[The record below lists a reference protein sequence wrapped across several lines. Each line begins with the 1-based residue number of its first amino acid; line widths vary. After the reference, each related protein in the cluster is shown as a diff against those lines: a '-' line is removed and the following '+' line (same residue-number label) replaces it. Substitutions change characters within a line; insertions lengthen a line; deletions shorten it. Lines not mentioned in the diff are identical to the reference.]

1 VGGGR
6 VLFSFATA
14 ILLLLVTGRSTPQSK
29 IEHPGGQRPQN
40 ESPHFRNTAPNVH
53 YVGSKVCQSCHAEI
67 FEKFFHTDMGNS
79 MFTPDRLADLGW
91 LAKPIDIFNEHHNR
105 HYQIYARDSHV
116 HQSEYEIDDKGHEV
130 FRHTEELAYVIGTGA
145 NGATPIVRRGNY
157 FFEAP
162 LSYYSATKSWDLS
175 PNFDVRDLGFSLP
188 MTSDCVGCHSGRIQP
203 VRNRD
208 ALYEDPAVLETAI
221 GCEKCHGPGE
231 LHVAERQMDAP
242 IPSGPDT
249 SIVNPAK
256 LSPWLADNICMNCHE
271 GDIRALQAGK
281 SWEDFRPGTPLND
294 TVIILK
300 APIDPRA
307 EQSPLLE
314 HYYSMTLS
322 RCYRERG
329 GKLGCQSCHDPHEQ
343 PSAEKAPAYFRDRCL
358 HCHTDKSC
366 TLALPKRLA
375 LQSNDACAACH
386 MARQPALTVSH
397 STLTDHRILR
407 TPDEPYPKSS
417 FTASLPGTG
426 FIHVN
431 AIPGKPD
438 SVPPV
443 ALLKSYRQE
452 LIRSRLEYKGYYF
465 ALLDRLAKSGNKD
478 QFVLSAIAQKAASEG
493 DLPKAIN
500 FARQVVD
507 RGPTSES
514 DYLLL
519 DGLLARSGDLTGS
532 IDVLKKGLALS
543 PFSNSLYESL
553 VARQQ
558 AIGAT
563 ADAAA
568 TASKALE
575 LFPEDKVLRT
585 ARQTASADHIQQ
597 GIAHFKQGDL
607 QSAVKEFQAAI
618 EADPQNAVAH
628 DYIGIV
634 SGESGNLTEATS
646 EFQQAAQLDHNFAEP
661 HAHLALAYIKTGK
674 IDRAIAEYQEAL
686 RVKPGMLEAQYGL
699 SEICTKVGDLD
710 GAIQLLRAVTIA
722 EPNFAEGHLNLALN
736 LWNRYKKSSG
746 LRQKSDL
753 DEAAQDAKKA
763 ADLDPQRTTNF
774 LALGQIDVDRGD
786 LAPAVDSL
794 QRAVALDP
802 SNAEFH
808 YNLGLALRLK
818 GDLDSAK
825 SEFRAALNLAPSHA
839 LARRSLGLVLRET
852 GDLPSA
858 ANELRQSVAQ
868 LPDDAQGHHLL
879 GTVLLRQN
887 DLEGAIA
894 EFRRAVQLDPGLNEA
909 RASLAQALQKA
920 GKKQEAQ
927 DVSAELRK
935 KSLDDSN
942 VGQAMVL
949 VQTAAGYSNKA
960 QYADAVR
967 TLKEAVGLAPNFT
980 EAQYQLGIALRESGD
995 DKSAQEVFRK
1005 VLQFDPEH
1013 PAAHQQLGTLLIAQG
1028 DAVEGRSE
1036 LERAVQLAPS
1046 LADAHVALA
1055 KLAKRSRD
1063 WDTAIH
1069 EFQAVL
1075 AWRPQDRAM
1084 HQQLAEAL
1092 KASGAEDEAAHE
1104 MRLAEQYEAQPPVR
1118 RGGTS
1123 SDHQ

>member
-1 VGGGR
+1 
-6 VLFSFATA
+6 
-14 ILLLLVTGRSTPQSK
+14 
-29 IEHPGGQRPQN
+29 
-40 ESPHFRNTAPNVH
+40 
-53 YVGSKVCQSCHAEI
+53 
-67 FEKFFHTDMGNS
+67 
-79 MFTPDRLADLGW
+79 
-91 LAKPIDIFNEHHNR
+91 
-105 HYQIYARDSHV
+105 
-116 HQSEYEIDDKGHEV
+116 
-130 FRHTEELAYVIGTGA
+130 
-145 NGATPIVRRGNY
+145 
-157 FFEAP
+157 
-162 LSYYSATKSWDLS
+162 
-175 PNFDVRDLGFSLP
+175 
-188 MTSDCVGCHSGRIQP
+188 
-203 VRNRD
+203 
-208 ALYEDPAVLETAI
+208 
-221 GCEKCHGPGE
+221 
-231 LHVAERQMDAP
+231 
-242 IPSGPDT
+242 
-249 SIVNPAK
+249 
-256 LSPWLADNICMNCHE
+256 
-271 GDIRALQAGK
+271 
-281 SWEDFRPGTPLND
+281 
-294 TVIILK
+294 
-300 APIDPRA
+300 
-307 EQSPLLE
+307 
-314 HYYSMTLS
+314 
-322 RCYRERG
+322 
-329 GKLGCQSCHDPHEQ
+329 
-343 PSAEKAPAYFRDRCL
+343 
-358 HCHTDKSC
+358 
-366 TLALPKRLA
+366 
-375 LQSNDACAACH
+375 

-909 RASLAQALQKA
+909 RGSLAQALQKA

-980 EAQYQLGIALRESGD
+980 EAQYQLGIALRASGD

-1046 LADAHVALA
+1046 LADAHMALA